1 MADKKKFDAESD
13 LTKLTNDELVELRAD
28 IKSEIDEI
36 NGTEGNE
43 LAVEQLERLEVLLDG
58 ADAVDAQRQKND
70 EEQKKVDDRL
80 AAARER
86 ASKLDKPAEDEKP
99 AEGDK
104 PADKPAEGD
113 KPAEDAAPVEPA
125 ADAVVDAPADVAAP
139 EPVLAAGVAKPT
151 VAFAKK
157 SAPAVIIPKD
167 TPVEKLTK
175 ATAST
180 DVPNF
185 TAGQELADMGQ
196 VTQAFLERVGSF
208 GGSNPKDMRAG
219 VYDMSPRATKFGV
232 AKIERAEREFSVS
245 KEQSLEEQMATIM
258 AAASTPKDVA
268 SLVAAGGWCAPS
280 ETIYELFSYHTNA
293 GLVDVPEVTA
303 RRGGIQ
309 FTKGVDFMEIY
320 GDANAGFTMTEA
332 QAEAGTFTKPC
343 YALECPPFQEVRL
356 DAVGFCATAPLLT
369 ESAYP
374 ELVRQVLDMLGTG
387 HARRKSASTIARIR
401 ALITTT
407 VTWAANG
414 STTADVLA
422 GFELQALRLRQ
433 SLAMAPDAVLEGI
446 APFWFR
452 NALRNDLSRRL
463 GLDNPFRI
471 TDADIDGYLA
481 LRGIRLQYVYDYQML
496 GSGNLGT
503 AGGTNSWQAW
513 PTMVEVML
521 YPAGA
526 FTRLVNDVINLSAVY
541 DHDLLTG
548 NEYTA
553 AFVEEG
559 MAVANTRGYGIAIT
573 FTGLNYFGASGFPS
587 VGAGEGITIPEAA

>member
-1 MADKKKFDAESD
+1 MADKKKFSLPEDI
-13 LTKLTNDELVELRAD
+13 TKLTNEELDELRVAARD
-28 IKSEIDEI
+28 EITEI
-36 NGTEGNE
+36 NGTEGD
-43 LAVEQLERLEVLLDG
+43 LAVEQLEALEALLD
-58 ADAVDAQRQKND
+58 ATDKIDAQRQAND
-70 EEQKKVDDRL
+70 AAQKEVDDRL

-104 PADKPAEGD
+104 PTDKPAEGD

-125 ADAVVDAPADVAAP
+125 ADAVADAPADVAAP

-157 SAPAVIIPKD
+157 NAPAVIIPKD
-167 TPVEKLTK
+167 KPVDKLTK

-185 TAGQELADMGQ
+185 SAGQELADMSQ
-196 VTQAFLERVGSF
+196 VTQAFLERVSSF
-208 GGSNPKDMRAG
+208 GGSNPKDMRTG

-258 AAASTPKDVA
+258 AAASMPTGGLESLIA
-268 SLVAAGGWCAPS
+268 SGWCAPS

-320 GDANAGFTMTEA
+320 GDPNAGFTMTET

-369 ESAYP
+369 EAAYP

-401 ALITTT
+401 QLITAT
-407 VTWAANG
+407 VEWAADG
-414 STTADVLA
+414 SMTADVLA

-433 SLAMAPDAVLEGI
+433 SLAMDPGAVLEGI
-446 APFWFR
+446 APYWFR

-463 GLDNPFRI
+463 GVDNPFRI
-471 TDADIDGYLA
+471 SDADIDGYLA

-496 GSGNLGT
+496 TSGT
-503 AGGTNSWQAW
+503 PDTVGGTDGWKAW
-513 PTMVEVML
+513 PTKVEVML

-587 VGAGEGITIPEAA
+587 VGAGEGITIPAAA